1 MERWLTF
8 DIDFA
13 ICDEKLMVEFRL
25 RLVVE
30 VEA

>member
-25 RLVVE
+25 RLAVE
-30 VEA
+30 IEA